1 MLKLIILKDKVLTV
15 SKLKDQ
21 NININKNIKKK
32 TKIKTLACTKRLE
45 EKDEW
50 RDVIDFIMI
59 DNSKRN
65 KNPLKKQYKKAVIQA
80 ASIHHHLKIIF
91 LQRLI
96 NE

>member
-45 EKDEW
+45 EKDE
-50 RDVIDFIMI
+50 
-59 DNSKRN
+59 
-65 KNPLKKQYKKAVIQA
+65 
-80 ASIHHHLKIIF
+80 
-91 LQRLI
+91 
-96 NE
+96 